1 MVLAVIAAPVL
12 VNVVFAVRVM
22 APEYVCV
29 PEVVILPP
37 ISDAPVIVNADEPA
51 ELEMVPS
58 RSNVAKV
65 WVD

>member
-1 MVLAVIAAPVL
+1 MVLADIASPVL
-12 VNVVFAVRVM
+12 VNVVLAVSVT

-29 PEVVILPP
+29 PEVVTDPP
-37 ISDAPVIVNADEPA
+37 RSELPVIVNAELPA
-51 ELEMVPS
+51 DLVMVPS